1 MEKLIHYHLLVVL
14 EGRNIPKTSL
24 VSQSDQFFTDNHN
37 PYDSVKN
44 YKRRAEIENVVKIRS
59 VLTNLGSFAQQNK
72 SFNGQEWNTGHLKK
86 IKSRWYNGRSSTVY
100 HVVFNQSEPNVTFL
114 FLMLT
119 TLLFFPDYVKILE
132 YKNTKESKKGG
143 LKGYYASV
151 GSKDVMSWHKI
162 ETQLGKYLFSH
173 RSL

>member
-72 SFNGQEWNTGHLKK
+72 IFNGQEWNTGHLKK

-151 GSKDVMSWHKI
+151 GSKDVTSWHKI